1 MTRKTMFL
9 YLLILFTAVPIVE
22 LALLIRIGR
31 VISVGPTIGLVVL
44 TGMVGATL
52 ARHQGI
58 RTLAR
63 IQTELAGG
71 RMPTGPM
78 VDGLLILV
86 AGLLLITPGI
96 LTDGVGFALL
106 IPPARRRIRRRLADS
121 FARRVTIIPPGPF
134 SPPGTAPR
142 DDGRFIDVEATE
154 VPPPGDE
161 RTE

>member
-1 MTRKTMFL
+1 MFF
-9 YLLILFTAVPIVE
+9 YLLILFMAVPIVE

-31 VISVGPTIGLVVL
+31 AISVGPTIALVLL
-44 TGMVGATL
+44 TGMVGAAL
-52 ARHQGI
+52 ARHQGV
-58 RTLAR
+58 RTLGR
-63 IQTELAGG
+63 IQAELAGG

-96 LTDGVGFALL
+96 LTDAVGFALL
-106 IPPARRRIRRRLADS
+106 IPPVRRLFRRRLADY

-134 SPPGTAPR
+134 SPPGAAPHG
-142 DDGRFIDVEATE
+142 DGRFIDVEATE
-154 VPPPGDE
+154 VPPPDAD